1 MRISLRGLIAFLVCC
16 PLVRS
21 AEIPSVVVD
30 TQEETVPLTS
40 PAEAL
45 AGWRLP
51 EGFEVSLFAAEPEV
65 RQPIGM
71 AFDSRGRLWVAECDT
86 YSDRSENYD
95 LNQRDRV
102 VIFEDTTGDGRADRR
117 TVFWD
122 QGTHLTSVEVGFG
135 GVWALCAP
143 YLLFIPDRDGDDV
156 PDGEPVIV
164 LEGFNNTTIRH
175 NIVNGLKW
183 GPDGWLYGRHGIQAT
198 SYVGLPGTAEE
209 DRTAMNCAIWRYHPV
224 RKEFE
229 VVCQGTTN
237 SWGHDWNEH
246 GELFFINTVIGHL
259 WHALPG
265 AHFER
270 MYGEDFN
277 PHLYRLM
284 PQTADHVHWD
294 TSERHSDVKKGVSPG
309 TDQAGGGHAHCGMM
323 IYLGDNWPPEYR
335 GELFTINLHGQ
346 RINQETLARKGAGY
360 VGKHQPDFARSQ
372 DPWFRG
378 LELGYG
384 PDGGVFVLDWSD
396 IGECHENDGIH
407 RTSGRI
413 YKITHGPIGQKP
425 MPDLASLSNADLL
438 TYLSHENEWSPRMV
452 RRLLQERVVAGKD
465 VSDIVPALRRMASL
479 ATDDSD
485 DSSETATQRSATDDP
500 RFTLRALWCLFSI
513 GELETADLV
522 SLLDA
527 PHEAVRSQ
535 AVALLSDGPIGD
547 PALVARLADLA
558 EGEESGLVLLRLA
571 SALQRLPL
579 EKRFQLAAPLVA
591 KAEFADDPH
600 LPLMVWYGLEP
611 AVASHPELAVDLLP
625 QVAMPEVR
633 RFIARRIGS
642 QLRTDPAGVDLLV
655 KLLPEASVPVTINV
669 LEGMTAAFEGWR
681 KAPSPEYWEQT
692 AGRLNGSGQ
701 DDVRRLARELSVI
714 FGDGRAVEELREVVL
729 SGEES
734 LATRRNAVRA
744 LVAARDERSVELLQK
759 LLSNRDLAAD
769 AIRGLAAFNHPET
782 AELIVRTYP
791 RLLTTG
797 RREAIETLASRPEYA
812 RHLLRAV
819 SAGRIPQSEV
829 PAFYVR
835 QLRAF
840 EDDEVRD
847 SLQELWPEWR
857 HTSEEKLARI
867 EEYRGLLTE
876 ERIASADVDA
886 GRELFR
892 KSCANCHTLFGAGGR
907 IGPDLTGAQRGNLN
921 YLLENIVDPSAQVAE
936 KYRMSLVALADGR
949 VVSGVIVRE
958 TEETTVIQTP
968 NELLTIVNEDIEA
981 VRRSELSMMPERL
994 LDQMTEQEVS
1004 HLIAFLMKDA
1014 PASAPAGE

>member
-1 MRISLRGLIAFLVCC
+1 
-16 PLVRS
+16 
-21 AEIPSVVVD
+21 VVVN
-30 TQEETVPLTS
+30 TQEQTVPLTS
-40 PAEAL
+40 PEEAL

-71 AFDSRGRLWVAECDT
+71 TFDSRGRLWVAECDT

-95 LNQRDRV
+95 LNQRDRI
-102 VIFEDTTGDGRADRR
+102 VIFEDTTGNGRADRR

-156 PDGEPVIV
+156 PDGEPVMV

-229 VVCQGTTN
+229 VVCRGTTN

-309 TDQAGGGHAHCGMM
+309 TDEAGGGHAHCGMM

-346 RINQETLARKGAGY
+346 RINQEKLVREGAGY

-413 YKITHGPIGQKP
+413 YKITHGPAGQEP

-452 RRLLQERVVAGKD
+452 RRLLQERAVEGAD
-465 VSDIVPALRRMASL
+465 VFDVVPALRSMASL
-479 ATDDSD
+479 AT
-485 DSSETATQRSATDDP
+485 EGPAKAATQRSQRAESDDP
-500 RFTLRALWCLFSI
+500 RYTLRALWCLFSI

-535 AVALLSDGPIGD
+535 AVALLSDGPIDD
-547 PALVARLADLA
+547 PALVSRLADMA
-558 EGEESGLVLLRLA
+558 EREEAGLVLLRLA

-579 EKRFQLAAPLVA
+579 EKRFQLGAPLA
-591 KAEFADDPH
+591 TKAEFADDPH

-611 AVASHPELAVDLLP
+611 AAAEQPELAVDLLP

-655 KLLPEASVPVTINV
+655 KLLPEASVPVTIDV
-669 LEGMTAAFEGWR
+669 LQGMTAAFEGWR
-681 KAPSPEYWEQT
+681 KAPQPEHWERT
-692 AGRLNGSGQ
+692 AARLNGSDH

-714 FGDGRAVEELREVVL
+714 FGDGRAVGELREVIL

-734 LATRRNAVRA
+734 LTTRRNAVRS

-759 LLSNRDLAAD
+759 LLSNRDLAPD
-769 AIRGLAAFNHPET
+769 AIRGLAAFSHPET

-819 SAGRIPQSEV
+819 SAGRIPQNEV
-829 PAFYVR
+829 PPFYVR

-840 EDDEVRD
+840 EDDEVQA

-857 HTSEEKLARI
+857 HTSEEKLEKI
-867 EEYRGLLTE
+867 EEYRDLLTE
-876 ERIASADVDA
+876 KRISSADVDA

-968 NELLTIVNEDIEA
+968 NELLTIVNEDVEA

-994 LDQMTEQEVS
+994 LDQMTDEEVAA
-1004 HLIAFLMKDA
+1004 LIAFLMKDA
-1014 PASAPAGE
+1014 PAPAPTGE